1 MGPKKAQRDKYLV
14 GSHLVSPGIN
24 EIHVIA
30 NLGVNSNHQSKRF
43 IDPGFAKANHNVH
56 FVIEV
61 ATGAGVIAVN
71 DALRIHLE
79 SDEDLSEAGYEIE
92 KFRFYLVS
100 QALVPINQKPN
111 CGQLNLCRLP
121 PEGFI
126 VPQQPEDGDEMMLIA
141 FLCNDTDKV
150 RHGSSFDKSKKLTI
164 TVTVSI
170 SFFVSISITVT
181 VSIMTAATITISI
194 TTAATIRCSAPL

>member
-30 NLGVNSNHQSKRF
+30 NLGVDSNHQSKRF

-79 SDEDLSEAGYEIE
+79 SE